1 MISTVDIYQSK
12 PLPMDKAKIFQTGR
26 SQAVRL
32 PKAYRFSGQE
42 VFIKKTKQGV
52 LLIPK
57 DDAWALVRQALT
69 QFEPGLQLERDQPAE
84 QIRPELVK

>member
-1 MISTVDIYQSK
+1 MTTSTTPII
-12 PLPMDKAKIFQTGR
+12 AKVFKTGR

-57 DDAWALVRQALT
+57 DDAWAQVRQALT
-69 QFEPGLQLERDQPAE
+69 QFEPGLQLERDQPS
-84 QIRPELVK
+84 QQVRPDLVK

>member
-1 MISTVDIYQSK
+1 MIYTIDIYPSK
-12 PLPMDKAKIFQTGR
+12 TPDMDTAKIFQTGR

-42 VFIKKTKQGV
+42 VFIKKTRQGV

-57 DDAWALVRQALT
+57 DDAWAQVRQALT
-69 QFEPGLQLERDQPAE
+69 QFEPDLQLERNQPS
-84 QIRPELVK
+84 QQVRPELVK